1 MKIIILRQVCY
12 RMTIVIFNVF
22 QKDMQC
28 SESYQRI
35 FMLTLA
41 EILLQM
47 IARMTRS
54 CGELYTAMAL
64 RAVLYLTALPKEP
77 R

>member
-1 MKIIILRQVCY
+1 MFIILRQVCY
-12 RMTIVIFNVF
+12 RMTIVIFSVF

-41 EILLQM
+41 EILLQV
-47 IARMTRS
+47 IACMTRS
-54 CGELYTAMAL
+54 CGEFYTSMAL
-64 RAVLYLTALPKEP
+64 RALLYLTVLSKES